1 MSLEQ
6 YNFLMGSML
15 NQWHALAKLRAE
27 IEGKEERVCWRC
39 RKFGY
44 LAYNCRNM
52 KEAKG
57 KLVSQNRFEVIAS
70 RVIQC
75 GVRKETK
82 VKRQKIVEE
91 RVQYFRCQRIGH
103 YKWECPNIKMEK
115 KRKGAA
121 GREAG
126 TSQLGKGT
134 KILWSGEYTRRCT
147 AVGVRMDD
155 RRSHSNLHRI
165 QIV

>member
-27 IEGKEERVCWRC
+27 IEEKEERVCWRC

-75 GVRKETK
+75 GVRKEAK

-103 YKWECPNIKMEK
+103 YKWECPNTKVKRK
-115 KRKGAA
+115 KR
-121 GREAG
+121 REEEVVCMAKPQKMHIMR
-126 TSQLGKGT
+126 QLLER
-134 KILWSGEYTRRCT
+134 KIFL
-147 AVGVRMDD
+147 V
-155 RRSHSNLHRI
+155 HSST
-165 QIV
+165 